1 MTPSQEEFVPQ
12 KIVVGRRGRRRG
24 HHAAPSTTSSD
35 QSTTK
40 QQHTITT
47 NNITSVPLNDT
58 QPQQKQQ
65 QKRSTRSIN
74 SAPQISSSVVFHEE
88 DTEQLINELANDNN
102 NNIEPSSTTQ
112 LSSSQQQASH
122 INDTISS
129 SVIFHEEQIELF
141 DEIDELYPH
150 EHEGGKIV
158 ADPHSSTASP
168 PGGISS
174 MLSTTGKG
182 GVMNNSLSGSL
193 TTSRSLA
200 SSVIRSLHE
209 SNSLSG
215 SKSYNGVLP
224 TDYASLVA
232 SSNDGTLAEMVA
244 EMTMARDNSNKQNAN
259 WDNDNQQD
267 GKIRQVKSNPNLQQS
282 LLSTLTEVSHE
293 QSTKMSNIS
302 GNGSSGSNN
311 KNRRSS
317 IVGGKPI
324 SQMTYEEQESP
335 RLCCLYL
342 SIKARRHENKLPYL
356 TLVCLC

>member
-24 HHAAPSTTSSD
+24 HVAPSTSSSD
-35 QSTTK
+35 QSTK
-40 QQHTITT
+40 QDTITT
-47 NNITSVPLNDT
+47 TNNNITSVPLNDT
-58 QPQQKQQ
+58 Q
-65 QKRSTRSIN
+65 QKRNTRSTASS

-102 NNIEPSSTTQ
+102 NNIEPSTTQ
-112 LSSSQQQASH
+112 LSSSQQQTTH
-122 INDTISS
+122 HTNDTTNTDISS
-129 SVIFHEEQIELF
+129 SVVFHEEQIELF

-158 ADPHSSTASP
+158 ADPHASTSSP
-168 PGGISS
+168 PGISS
-174 MLSTTGKG
+174 SIFSNTTGKG
-182 GVMNNSLSGSL
+182 GLNNSTLSGSL

-244 EMTMARDNSNKQNAN
+244 EMTMARDNSDKQNAN
-259 WDNDNQQD
+259 WDNDLQQE
-267 GKIRQVKSNPNLQQS
+267 GLIRRNKSNPNLQQS
-282 LLSTLTEVSHE
+282 LLSTLTEGSHE
-293 QSTKMSNIS
+293 QSTKMSSIS
-302 GNGSSGSNN
+302 GGESNNN

-324 SQMTYEEQESP
+324 SQMSYEEQESP
-335 RLCCLYL
+335 AFVLFYHMK
-342 SIKARRHENKLPYL
+342 SSVQYKGPTA
-356 TLVCLC
+356 

>member
-24 HHAAPSTTSSD
+24 HAAPSTTSSD

-40 QQHTITT
+40 QDTTTT

-129 SVIFHEEQIELF
+129 SVVFHEEQIELF

-168 PGGISS
+168 PGVSSS

-259 WDNDNQQD
+259 WDNDQQD

-293 QSTKMSNIS
+293 QSTKMSSIS
-302 GNGSSGSNN
+302 GGDSNN

-335 RLCCLYL
+335 R
-342 SIKARRHENKLPYL
+342 
-356 TLVCLC
+356 